1 MEWNIL
7 KHGSGL
13 VQVQA
18 GTWTQAGCPDSAKDE
33 IGSTIVLCATNSNN

>member
-1 MEWNIL
+1 VEVFSLYYMEWNIL

-18 GTWTQAGCPDSAKDE
+18 DNKIHKSKPQGLLKD
-33 IGSTIVLCATNSNN
+33 VLS